1 MTVPAG
7 EVQNI
12 VAEIWESMLGLP
24 VEVGPAEPAPVAG
37 REVCAAV
44 QITGGWEGAVII
56 ECDEAAAE
64 SFTRAMLGL
73 EDAEEPSESDV
84 HDVMGELA
92 NMAGGNVKAM
102 VGDDTRLSL
111 PTVVVGEHLDLSVP
125 GAARL
130 LTTTFV
136 AGNIPFTVVVMAK
149 AGPVIAAV
157 G

>member
-7 EVQNI
+7 EVHNI

-24 VEVGPAEPAPVAG
+24 VGVGSDDNPSGTG

-44 QITGGWEGAVII
+44 QITGAWDGAVII
-56 ECDEAAAE
+56 ECDEVAAAA
-64 SFTRAMLGL
+64 FTRAMLGL
-73 EDAEEPSESDV
+73 EDEDPTESDV

-111 PTVVVGEHLDLSVP
+111 PTVVVGERLDLSVP
-125 GAARL
+125 GA
-130 LTTTFV
+130 TKVVSSNFV
-136 AGNIPFTVVVMAK
+136 ADGVPFSVVVMAK
-149 AGPVIAAV
+149 SGPAIAAV

>member
-7 EVQNI
+7 EVHNI

-24 VEVGPAEPAPVAG
+24 VDHGPDDAIRQPG
-37 REVCAAV
+37 REVFAAV

-56 ECDEAAAE
+56 ECDEAAAD

-73 EDAEEPSESDV
+73 EDEEPSESDV

-102 VGDDTRLSL
+102 VGDETRLSL

-125 GAARL
+125 GADTL
-130 LTTTFV
+130 VSSNFL
-136 AGNIPFTVVVMAK
+136 AGGVVFTVVVMAK
-149 AGPVIAAV
+149 AGPAIAAV

>member
-7 EVQNI
+7 EVHNI

-24 VEVGPAEPAPVAG
+24 VELGTDASPARSG
-37 REVCAAV
+37 REVAAAV

-56 ECDEAAAE
+56 ECDEAVADA
-64 SFTRAMLGL
+64 FTRAMLGL
-73 EDAEEPSESDV
+73 DDEEPSESDV

-102 VGDDTRLSL
+102 VGDETRLSL
-111 PTVVVGEHLDLSVP
+111 PTVVVGEALDLSVP
-125 GAARL
+125 GA
-130 LTTTFV
+130 TTLVSSTFV
-136 AGNIPFTVVVMAK
+136 AEGLAFEVVVMAR
-149 AGPVIAAV
+149 AVPAIAAV